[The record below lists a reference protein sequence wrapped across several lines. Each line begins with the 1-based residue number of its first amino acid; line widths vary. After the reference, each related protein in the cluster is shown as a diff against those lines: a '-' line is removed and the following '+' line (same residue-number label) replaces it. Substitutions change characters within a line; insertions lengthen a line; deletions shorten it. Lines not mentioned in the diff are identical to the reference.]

1 MKLKR
6 KLKKTSIG
14 RGVDIVP
21 WIERLNYF
29 NDYFRIE
36 GYTLQTEII
45 EMNDSIIVMAGKV
58 YNPEQVIVADGIA
71 HKRANEPFSYQK
83 CQSGALN
90 RALFILGIVD
100 SGEDSIMDEDEAK
113 ELQRNKTS
121 NGSDIYQSMLAY
133 VTVDYNA
140 VEKRIPANKSLL
152 TSDQIKE
159 LKTLINAEKS
169 KKAIAQASK

>member
-14 RGVDIVP
+14 RGVNIVP

-29 NDYFRIE
+29 NDYFRNE
-36 GYTLQTEII
+36 GYTLETEII
-45 EMNDSIIVMAGKV
+45 EMNDSIIVMTGKV
-58 YNPEQVIVADGIA
+58 YNQDRVMVADGVA
-71 HKRANEPFSYQK
+71 HKRTNEPFSFQK

-113 ELQRNKTS
+113 ELQRVKAS
-121 NGSDIYQSMLAY
+121 NGSEIYQSMLSY
-133 VTVDYNA
+133 ITVDYNA

-152 TSDQIKE
+152 TAEQIKE
-159 LKTLINAEKS
+159 LKSLINAEKS

>member
-14 RGVDIVP
+14 RGVNIVP

-29 NDYFRIE
+29 NDYFRNE
-36 GYTLQTEII
+36 GYTLQTEVI
-45 EMNDSIIVMAGKV
+45 EMNDNIIVMIGKV
-58 YNPEQVIVADGIA
+58 FNAERIMVADGIA
-71 HKRANEPFSYQK
+71 HKKANEPFSFQK

-113 ELQRNKTS
+113 ELQKNKAT
-121 NGSDIYQSMLAY
+121 NGSDIYESMLAY

-169 KKAIAQASK
+169 KKAIARAIK